1 MQGLDQAPKE
11 YRHKT
16 GADPAFQVRGG
27 INFKKLRRAEGG
39 AKKFGVFRVKNH
51 DFTPKNHIFFNFA
64 PPAGSAP
71 AK

>member
-27 INFKKLRRAEGG
+27 LTLKNCGERREA
-39 AKKFGVFRVKNH
+39 RKNLGY
-51 DFTPKNHIFFNFA
+51 FV
-64 PPAGSAP
+64 
-71 AK
+71 